1 MIELLKEE
9 IRELERQIKEHI
21 NRHPNLKQQS
31 ELLQTIPDIG
41 ERTANLLLSEIEF
54 ERYDSAPSIAAQAGV
69 MPRKR
74 QSGTSLKQ
82 TSLSKLGNARLRKA
96 LYFPAIVARQHNE
109 VKEFARRLK
118 KNGKTPMQIVCA
130 AMRKLLHIAIWS
142 FETQPSI

>member
-69 MPRKR
+69 TPRKATVGNEFETDELIETR
-74 QSGTSLKQ
+74 Q
-82 TSLSKLGNARLRKA
+82 R
-96 LYFPAIVARQHNE
+96 
-109 VKEFARRLK
+109 
-118 KNGKTPMQIVCA
+118 
-130 AMRKLLHIAIWS
+130 AMRKAFIFSGDSGTA
-142 FETQPSI
+142 T